1 MKDAFSQSL
10 KPVKTMETIDI
21 SYKDSAAIAGRED
34 KYLTVRV
41 HTAKILADWRKS
53 LFSFEWLTPDGNLR
67 TLDDLPL
74 AQHDKRIKTEDTLK
88 KGQALERPVL
98 GIGILDNI
106 EIGAGREIFLTLAA
120 RKMDAIEVHIPK
132 SSQKEFKQFLTA

>member
-1 MKDAFSQSL
+1 
-10 KPVKTMETIDI
+10 METINI
-21 SYKDSAAIAGRED
+21 SYKDSAAISGRED

-67 TLDDLPL
+67 SLDDLPM
-74 AQHDKRIKTEDTLK
+74 AQRDKRVKTEDILK
-88 KGQALERPVL
+88 NGQAVERPVL
-98 GIGILDNI
+98 GIGILDNV

-120 RKMDAIEVHIPK
+120 RRADMIEVHIPK
-132 SSQKEFKQFLTA
+132 SSQKEFKQFLSV